1 MTAYNQMPFDF
12 TKKQYENLATAM
24 SNLSPITMRVTQDQ
38 INKGGGNIMIT
49 TRQQNH
55 LNKSIEKNKGANLCL
70 STTQLKKMRT
80 AHKRGGYLTD
90 MSKAIAGEG
99 MYGVDAPPKMPRDA
113 GIGAEAQDGAGMYGV
128 DAPPKMPRDAG
139 IGPEQQKGAGVIGS
153 LKRTTKA
160 TAKAV
165 TKAAAAIACGTA
177 MATKTGNPLAAGAA
191 AGVCN
196 DVVDSI
202 IGSGKKPASKKPAPK
217 KAGRPKKIIK

>member
-1 MTAYNQMPFDF
+1 MPFDF

-113 GIGAEAQDGAGMYGV
+113 GIG
-128 DAPPKMPRDAG
+128 
-139 IGPEQQKGAGVIGS
+139 PEQQKGAGVIGS

>member
-1 MTAYNQMPFDF
+1 MPFDF

-49 TRQQNH
+49 NRQQNH

-70 STTQLKKMRT
+70 SSTQLKKMRT

-90 MSKAIAGEG
+90 MTKAIAGEG
-99 MYGVDAPPKMPRDA
+99 MFGVDAPPKMPRDA
-113 GIGAEAQDGAGMYGV
+113 GVGAEPQDGAGMFGV

-139 IGPEQQKGAGVIGS
+139 VGAEPQDGAGVIGT
-153 LKRTTKA
+153 LKRTAKA
-160 TAKAV
+160 T

-177 MATKTGNPLAAGAA
+177 MGAKTGNPLAASAA
-191 AGVCN
+191 AGVCH
-196 DVVDSI
+196 DVVDSM
-202 IGSGKKPASKKPAPK
+202 IGSGKKHAPKKVAPK